1 MDKCTFDIELT
12 NFDEATAIARQ
23 LQVEIDKAVEAAQKL
38 SDLLLHLEVKI
49 NENPSARIT
58 GESKPTT
65 VGDFAKSLKPIQI
78 S

>member
-1 MDKCTFDIELT
+1 MEKAKYDIELT
-12 NFDEATAIARQ
+12 NFEEAKATARE

-58 GESKPTT
+58 G
-65 VGDFAKSLKPIQI
+65 
-78 S
+78 